1 MSDHSFQLFRSDPP
15 CIAEID
21 FMMQAL
27 VRNIQSIPLALHILV
42 HKCDSSWLII
52 IGSDVHTLNAF
63 ALVIGKKLSLG
74 EIGFLFLCG
83 FRDRPFKIFL
93 CNEIR
98 KSNDGDP
105 FEIFLMGVINAVRA
119 ILPPKALQRRPT

>member
-1 MSDHSFQLFRSDPP
+1 MPDHSLQLLRHNPP
-15 CIAEID
+15 CIAKID

-27 VRNIQSIPLALHILV
+27 VRNIQLIPLALHIFM
-42 HKCDSSWLII
+42 HQRYCGWLII
-52 IGSDVHTLNAF
+52 IGSDLHTLNAF

-105 FEIFLMGVINAVRA
+105 FEIFLMGVINAIRA